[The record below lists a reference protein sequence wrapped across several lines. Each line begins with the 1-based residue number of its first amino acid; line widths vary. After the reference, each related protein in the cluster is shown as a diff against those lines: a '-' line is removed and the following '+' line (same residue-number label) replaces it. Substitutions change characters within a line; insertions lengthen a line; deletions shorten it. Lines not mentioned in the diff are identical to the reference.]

1 MLKTIIIDDEQH
13 CVDRISKLLSKYNN
27 TINIVEICTNL
38 EDAKTAIES
47 IEPDVI
53 FLDVH
58 LHEETGFDLLK
69 QLSKIDF
76 EIIFTTAYDSYAVD
90 AFKFSALDYLLKPL
104 DEDDLYLT
112 IDKLKKKASFKDI
125 SKKVEVLFHN
135 LEDKTT
141 QFKKIA
147 VPTLEGLTFIKVTE
161 IIRCQ
166 SDINYTH
173 IFLERNKKITVAKTL
188 KHFEDLLSQYNFFRT
203 HQSHLINLSYI
214 DKYVKG
220 KGGYV
225 LMSDGT
231 HIEIAVRRK
240 DAFMNKLSSILK

>member
-13 CVDRISKLLSKYNN
+13 CVDRITKLLSKYNN
-27 TINIVEICTNL
+27 DLDIIKICTNVD
-38 EDAKTAIES
+38 DAKAAIES
-47 IEPDVI
+47 IKPDVI

-58 LHEETGFDLLK
+58 LHEQTGFDLLK
-69 QLSKIDF
+69 QLSNINF
-76 EIIFTTAYDSYAVD
+76 EIIFTTAYDTYAVD
-90 AFKFSALDYLLKPL
+90 AFKFSALDYLLKPI
-104 DEDDLYLT
+104 DEEDFQLT
-112 IDKLKKKASFKDI
+112 IEKLKKKASLKDV

-135 LEDKTT
+135 LEDKT
-141 QFKKIA
+141 QLKKIA
-147 VPTLEGLTFIKVTE
+147 VPTLEGLTFINVTD

-173 IFLERNKKITVAKTL
+173 IFLEGNKKITVAKTL
-188 KHFEDLLSQYNFFRT
+188 KYFDDLLDQYNFFRT
-203 HQSHLINLSYI
+203 HQSHLINLSFI

-231 HIEIAVRRK
+231 HIEVAVRRK
-240 DAFMNKLSSILK
+240 DAFMNKLSNSY

>member
-13 CVDRISKLLSKYNN
+13 CVDRISKLLSKYIN
-27 TINIVEICTNL
+27 TLDIVKICTNVD
-38 EDAKTAIES
+38 DAKMAIEL

-58 LHEETGFDLLK
+58 LHQETGFELLK
-69 QLSKIDF
+69 QLSNIDF

-90 AFKFSALDYLLKPL
+90 AFKFSALDYLLKPI
-104 DEDDLYLT
+104 DEDDLYRT
-112 IDKLKKKASFKDI
+112 IEKLKKKTSLKNI

-141 QFKKIA
+141 QNKKIA
-147 VPTLEGLTFIKVTE
+147 VPTLEGLTFIKVTD
-161 IIRCQ
+161 IIRCR

-173 IFLERNKKITVAKTL
+173 IFLKGSRKITVAKTL
-188 KHFEDLLSQYNFFRT
+188 KHFEDLLEPHHFFRT
-203 HQSHLINLSYI
+203 HQSHLINLYYI
-214 DKYVKG
+214 DKYIKG

-231 HIEIAVRRK
+231 HIEVAVRRK
-240 DAFMNKLSSILK
+240 DDFMNKLSSI

>member
-1 MLKTIIIDDEQH
+1 MLKAIIIDDEQH
-13 CVDRISKLLSKYNN
+13 CVDRICKLLNKYNN
-27 TINIVEICTNL
+27 DLDIIKVCTNL
-38 EDAKTAIES
+38 DDAKTSIES
-47 IEPDVI
+47 IEVDVI

-58 LHEETGFDLLK
+58 LHEQTGFDLLK
-69 QLSKIDF
+69 QLSNIDF

-90 AFKFSALDYLLKPL
+90 AFKFSALDYLLKPI
-104 DEDDLYLT
+104 DEDDLSLT
-112 IDKLKKKASFKDI
+112 IEKLKKKTSLKDV

-135 LEDKTT
+135 LDDKKN
-141 QFKKIA
+141 QVKKIA
-147 VPTLEGLTFIKVTE
+147 VPTLEGLTFIKVSD

-173 IFLERNKKITVAKTL
+173 IFLEGNKKITVAKTL
-188 KHFEDLLSQYNFFRT
+188 KHFEDLLDQYNFFRT

-231 HIEIAVRRK
+231 HIEVAVRRK
-240 DAFMNKLSSILK
+240 DAFLKQLSN

>member
-13 CVDRISKLLSKYNN
+13 CVDRISKLLCKYNN
-27 TINIVEICTNL
+27 TLEVVKICTNL
-38 EDAKTAIES
+38 DNAKTAINS
-47 IEPDVI
+47 IKPDVI

-58 LHEETGFDLLK
+58 LHKETGFDLLK
-69 QLSKIDF
+69 QLSNIDF
-76 EIIFTTAYDSYAVD
+76 EIVFTTAYDSYAVD
-90 AFKFSALDYLLKPL
+90 AFKFSALDYLLKPI
-104 DEDDLYLT
+104 DEGDLYLT
-112 IDKLKKKASFKDI
+112 IEKLKKKTSLKDI

-147 VPTLEGLTFIKVTE
+147 IPTLEGLSFIKVSD

-173 IFLERNKKITVAKTL
+173 IFLEGNKKITVAKTL
-188 KHFEDLLSQYNFFRT
+188 KHFEDLLEQYHFFRT
-203 HQSHLINLSYI
+203 HQSHLINLSHI

-231 HIEIAVRRK
+231 HIEVAVRRK
-240 DAFMNKLSSILK
+240 DDFMNKLSSTY

>member
-27 TINIVEICTNL
+27 DLDIVKICNNID
-38 EDAKTAIES
+38 DAETAIKS

-69 QLSKIDF
+69 QLSNIDF
-76 EIIFTTAYDSYAVD
+76 EIVFTTAYDSYAVD
-90 AFKFSALDYLLKPL
+90 AFKFSALDYLLKPI
-104 DEDDLYLT
+104 DEDDLSLT
-112 IDKLKKKASFKDI
+112 IEKLKKKTSLKDV

-141 QFKKIA
+141 RFKKIA
-147 VPTLEGLTFIKVTE
+147 IPTLEGLSFVKVSE

-173 IFLERNKKITVAKTL
+173 IFLEGNKKITVAKTL
-188 KHFEDLLSQYNFFRT
+188 KHFEGLLEQHHFFRT
-203 HQSHLINLSYI
+203 HQSHLINLSCI

-240 DAFMNKLSSILK
+240 DDFMNKLFSTY

>member
-13 CVDRISKLLSKYNN
+13 CVDRISKLLSKYDN
-27 TINIVEICTNL
+27 TINIIEICSNAG
-38 EDAKTAIES
+38 DAKKTIELLK
-47 IEPDVI
+47 PDVI

-58 LHEETGFDLLK
+58 LHQETGFDLLK
-69 QLSKIDF
+69 QLSNIDF
-76 EIIFTTAYDSYAVD
+76 EIVFTTAYDSYAVD
-90 AFKFSALDYLLKPL
+90 AFKFSALDYLLKPI
-104 DEDDLYLT
+104 DEDDLSLT
-112 IDKLKKKASFKDI
+112 IDKLKKKTSLKDV

-135 LEDKTT
+135 LEDKTN
-141 QFKKIA
+141 QVKKIA
-147 VPTLEGLTFIKVTE
+147 IPTLEGLTFIKVSD

-173 IFLERNKKITVAKTL
+173 IFLEGKKKITVAKTL
-188 KHFEDLLSQYNFFRT
+188 KHFEDLLDQYNFFRT

-231 HIEIAVRRK
+231 HIEVAVRRK
-240 DAFMNKLSSILK
+240 EGFMNKLSSTY